1 MKLFRT
7 VLVAFAAILMA
18 TPMMAQQHVI
28 KFTPGKLLSFG
39 GSNTQINGFTIE
51 DKLKVGINN
60 LMLGYEYV
68 VSEKVTIGA
77 DIKIAFPSNSSNLNF
92 INDTVSSEFGVFENF
107 GLSSGF
113 SFTPQV
119 RFYLGDNGAPTGFY
133 LNPWLRFFSYKYTS
147 DVSWTEIAGTSDITA
162 EATYGGFGGGFSI
175 GWQWL
180 LGESIVIDWNMGLG
194 VLPTRIGLSGTVT
207 GPLATDV
214 QEFIDELNSAFE
226 EFPGEINSQ
235 IEKIG
240 DGVEGKT
247 GYFAL
252 PVFRSNLSIGYAF

>member
-28 KFTPGKLLSFG
+28 KLTPGKL
-39 GSNTQINGFTIE
+39 
-51 DKLKVGINN
+51 VGPINN
-60 LMLGYEYV
+60 VMLGYEYV
-68 VSEKVTIGA
+68 VSDKVTVGA
-77 DIKIAFPSNSSNLNF
+77 DIKIALPRS
-92 INDTVSSEFGVFENF
+92 VSSVAFDLDSVAATESGTFETLDLN
-107 GLSSGF
+107 SGF

-119 RFYLGDNGAPTGFY
+119 RFYLGNSGAPTGFY
-133 LNPWLRFFSYKYTS
+133 LNPWLRFFTYKFAS
-147 DVSWTEIAGTSDITA
+147 DVKWEEPAGVSDITA

-180 LGESIVIDWNMGLG
+180 LGESVVIDWNMGLG
-194 VLPTRIGLSGTVT
+194 VLPSRIGLSGSVS

-214 QEFIDELNSAFE
+214 QDFIDEVNQGLTDA
-226 EFPGEINSQ
+226 PLINGQ
-235 IEKIG
+235 I
-240 DGVEGKT
+240 DGSSEGIDGMT
-247 GYFAL
+247 NYFTM